1 MRAELELRLLQGSE
15 KDVMMRTTGRMPAI
29 RRALAGAGQRGRN
42 LTVAGMACAGALAM
56 TEPSAAQA
64 AEEWWQGFGFGYS
77 DTSKSAD
84 KAERKVDPQNDLRT
98 DGMPWRSDEMLMAI
112 EKAMG
117 VYQRIVSKGGWAQ
130 LPPNRSIRPG
140 EDDERVPTLRKRLAA
155 TGDLKGGYVD
165 SYSYDTDVEAGVR
178 RFQARHGLRES
189 GRVDR
194 PTLAALNV
202 SAQERLDQL
211 RLNYQRVSE
220 LLQQQVEPRYVLVN
234 VPAFQ
239 LEAVE
244 NFNVELRHRVI
255 VGRQGRDTPTLRASI
270 KAMNFF
276 PYWRVP
282 DSVAK
287 LDLIP
292 KLQKEPEYLGVERI
306 RVFQDN
312 FNGLEL
318 DPSQI
323 DWTQADYQKI
333 KFKQDPGERNAL
345 GLVRLDMP
353 NSEGVYMHDTP
364 MKELF
369 SQASRPFSAGCVRV
383 QGVFEL
389 AEWLARSEPGWEQP
403 GRVQEVLSQGQAL
416 DVNFSRPVPVF
427 FTYITAWADQ
437 NGRVQFRADIYNRDG
452 HQALSEVSD
461 PDAPP
466 PSAGL
471 AP

>member
-1 MRAELELRLLQGSE
+1 MVLEGLLPASARAFSAERN
-15 KDVMMRTTGRMPAI
+15 
-29 RRALAGAGQRGRN
+29 RRAVCGAA
-42 LTVAGMACAGALAM
+42 VAALAVIAM
-56 TEPSAAQA
+56 AACPVRAQA
-64 AEEWWQGFGFGYS
+64 AEEWWQGFGFGYNDS
-77 DTSKSAD
+77 PKQEQ
-84 KAERKVDPQNDLRT
+84 KREEIPQNDLRT
-98 DGMPWRSDEMLMAI
+98 DNMPWRSDEMLMSI
-112 EKAMG
+112 EKTMG
-117 VYQRIVSKGGWAQ
+117 VYQRIVSAGGW
-130 LPPNRSIRPG
+130 PEIPGNRSMRPG
-140 EDDERVPTLRKRLAA
+140 EDDERVPALRKRLTV
-155 TGDLKGGYVD
+155 TGDLKGGYSD
-165 SYSYDTDVEAGVR
+165 SYNYDSDVVEGVR

-202 SAQERLDQL
+202 TAQGRLDQL

-220 LLQQQVEPRYVLVN
+220 LLQQQVEQRYVLVN

-239 LEAVE
+239 LEAVD
-244 NFNVELRHRVI
+244 NYTVEQRHRVI
-255 VGRQGRDTPTLRASI
+255 VGRPGRDTPTLRATI

-292 KLQKEPEYLGVERI
+292 KLQKEPQYLAQEKI
-306 RVFQDN
+306 RVYQDH

-318 DPSQI
+318 DSSQI
-323 DWTQADYQKI
+323 DWTQADPQKI
-333 KFKQDPGERNAL
+333 KFKQDPGEQNAL

-364 MKELF
+364 MKPLF
-369 SQASRPFSAGCVRV
+369 AQASRPFSAGCVRV

-389 AEWLARSEPGWEQP
+389 AEWLARYEPGWEQP
-403 GRVQEVLSQGQAL
+403 GRVQEVLAGGQAL
-416 DVNFSRPVPVF
+416 DLNLGRPVTVF

-437 NGRVQFRADIYNRDG
+437 NGRAQFRADIYNRDG

-466 PSAGL
+466 PQAGL

>member
-1 MRAELELRLLQGSE
+1 MGIEGLKAAA
-15 KDVMMRTTGRMPAI
+15 GRDLVNGRKHRPFVVAVLAI
-29 RRALAGAGQRGRN
+29 
-42 LTVAGMACAGALAM
+42 ACAGVVAFSG
-56 TEPSAAQA
+56 PVHAQA

-77 DTSKSAD
+77 DQSTQGEKPP
-84 KAERKVDPQNDLRT
+84 KEVEPQNDLRT
-98 DGMPWRSDEMLMAI
+98 DGMPWRSDEMLVAI
-112 EKAMG
+112 DKAMG
-117 VYQRIVSKGGWAQ
+117 LYQRVVSAGGWPQ
-130 LPPNRSIRPG
+130 IPGNRSMRPDD
-140 EDDERVPTLRKRLAA
+140 DDERVPALRKRLAV
-155 TGDLKGGYVD
+155 TGDLKGGYTG
-165 SYSYDTDVEAGVR
+165 SYSYDSDVVEGVR

-220 LLQQQVEPRYVLVN
+220 LLQQQVDQRYVLVN

-239 LEAVE
+239 LEAVD
-244 NFNVELRHRVI
+244 NFNVEQRHRVI
-255 VGRQGRDTPTLRASI
+255 VGRLGRDTPTLRASI

-276 PYWRVP
+276 PFWRVP

-292 KLQKEPEYLGVERI
+292 KLQKEPQYLAQEKI

-318 DPSQI
+318 DPAQI

-333 KFKQDPGERNAL
+333 KFKQDPGEQNAL

-364 MKELF
+364 MKPLF
-369 SQASRPFSAGCVRV
+369 AQASRPFSAGCVRV

-389 AEWLARSEPGWEQP
+389 AEWLAKFEPGWGQP

-416 DVNFSRPVPVF
+416 DVNLARPVPVF

>member
-1 MRAELELRLLQGSE
+1 MGIEGPKA
-15 KDVMMRTTGRMPAI
+15 AI
-29 RRALAGAGQRGRN
+29 RVVQRACVGLATIATAILSGP
-42 LTVAGMACAGALAM
+42 VC
-56 TEPSAAQA
+56 AQA
-64 AEEWWQGFGFGYS
+64 AEEGWQGFGFGYS
-77 DTSKSAD
+77 DSSSTSEKPE
-84 KAERKVDPQNDLRT
+84 KKVDPQNDLRT
-98 DGMPWRSDEMLMAI
+98 DGMPWRSDEMLGAI
-112 EKAMG
+112 DKAIG
-117 VYQRIVSKGGWAQ
+117 RYQEIVSKGGWQ
-130 LPPNRSIRPG
+130 PIPGNRSMRP
-140 EDDERVPTLRKRLAA
+140 EDDDERVPVLRRRLMA
-155 TGDLKGGYVD
+155 TGDLKGGYAD
-165 SYSYDTDVEAGVR
+165 SYTYDSDVVEGVR
-178 RFQARHGLRES
+178 RFQARNGLRES

-202 SAQERLDQL
+202 TPQERLDQL
-211 RLNYQRVSE
+211 RLNYQRVAE
-220 LLQQQVEPRYVLVN
+220 LLKQPVDQRYVLVN

-239 LEAVE
+239 LEAVD
-244 NFNVELRHRVI
+244 NYTVEQRHRVI
-255 VGRQGRDTPTLRASI
+255 VGRLGRETPTLRASI

-276 PYWRVP
+276 PFWRVP

-292 KLQKEPEYLGVERI
+292 KLQKEPQYLAQEKI

-318 DPSQI
+318 DPAQI

-333 KFKQDPGERNAL
+333 KFKQDPGDQNAL

-364 MKELF
+364 MKPLF
-369 SQASRPFSAGCVRV
+369 GQAARPFSAGCVRV

-389 AEWLARSEPGWEQP
+389 AEWLARYEPGWEQP
-403 GRVQEVLSQGQAL
+403 GRVQEVLSTGQAV
-416 DVNFSRPVPVF
+416 DVNLGRPVPVF

-437 NGRVQFRADIYNRDG
+437 NGRVQFRADIYSRDG
-452 HQALSEVSD
+452 HQAVSDASD

>member
-1 MRAELELRLLQGSE
+1 MG
-15 KDVMMRTTGRMPAI
+15 MMGVKSAAGRMLASGRPHSPIGIVLAAAAAAAVAVSSPA
-29 RRALAGAGQRGRN
+29 R
-42 LTVAGMACAGALAM
+42 
-56 TEPSAAQA
+56 AQA
-64 AEEWWQGFGFGYS
+64 AEEWWHGFGFGYS
-77 DTSKSAD
+77 DQSTQGEKPA
-84 KAERKVDPQNDLRT
+84 KEVEPQNDLRT
-98 DGMPWRSDEMLMAI
+98 DGVPWRSDEMLVSI
-112 EKAMG
+112 DKAMG
-117 VYQRIVSKGGWAQ
+117 LYQRIVSGGGWPQ
-130 LPPNRSIRPG
+130 IPGNRGMRPND
-140 EDDERVPTLRKRLAA
+140 DDERVPALRKRLIA
-155 TGDLKGGYVD
+155 TGDLKGGGYSD
-165 SYSYDTDVEAGVR
+165 SYSYDSDVVEGVR

-194 PTLAALNV
+194 PTLAALNIP
-202 SAQERLDQL
+202 AQERLDQL
-211 RLNYQRVSE
+211 RLNYQRVSD
-220 LLQQQVEPRYVLVN
+220 LLKQQVEQRYVLVN

-239 LEAVE
+239 LEAVD
-244 NFNVELRHRVI
+244 NFNVAQRHRVI
-255 VGRQGRDTPTLRASI
+255 VGRIGRETPTLRASI
-270 KAMNFF
+270 RALNFF
-276 PYWRVP
+276 PFWRVP

-292 KLQKEPEYLGVERI
+292 KLQKEPQYLAQEKI

-312 FNGLEL
+312 FNGMEL
-318 DPSQI
+318 DPAQI

-333 KFKQDPGERNAL
+333 KFRQDPGEQNAL

-364 MKELF
+364 MKPLF
-369 SQASRPFSAGCVRV
+369 AQASRPFSAGCVRV

-389 AEWLARSEPGWEQP
+389 AEWIAKYEPGWENA

-416 DVNFSRPVPVF
+416 DVNLARPIPVF

-452 HQALSEVSD
+452 HQAVSDASD
-461 PDAPP
+461 PDSPP

>member
-1 MRAELELRLLQGSE
+1 MVFQDPL
-15 KDVMMRTTGRMPAI
+15 P
-29 RRALAGAGQRGRN
+29 GAGSAVISALKGQAR
-42 LTVAGMACAGALAM
+42 TVLAALVLI
-56 TEPSAAQA
+56 AAHVAPQHA
-64 AEEWWQGFGFGYS
+64 SAEEWWQGFGFGYS
-77 DTSKSAD
+77 DQQSSEQKEA
-84 KAERKVDPQNDLRT
+84 KKPEPQNDLRT
-98 DGMPWRSDEMLMAI
+98 DGMPWRSDEMLLAI
-112 EKAMG
+112 EKSMG
-117 VYQRIVSKGGWAQ
+117 LYQRIVSSGGWAEI
-130 LPPNRSIRPG
+130 PGNRSMRPG
-140 EDDERVPTLRKRLAA
+140 EDDERVPTLRKRLIA
-155 TGDLKGGYVD
+155 TGDMKKGYSD
-165 SYSYDTDVEAGVR
+165 SYSYDSDVVEGVQ

-202 SAQERLDQL
+202 SAQGRLDQL

-220 LLQQQVEPRYVLVN
+220 LLQQQVDQRYVLVN

-239 LEAVE
+239 LEAVD
-244 NFNVELRHRVI
+244 NFNVEQRHRVI
-255 VGRQGRDTPTLRASI
+255 VGRLGRDTPSLRASI
-270 KAMNFF
+270 RAMNFF
-276 PYWRVP
+276 PFWRVP

-292 KLQKEPEYLGVERI
+292 KLQKEPQYLAQEKI

-312 FNGLEL
+312 FNGMEL
-318 DPSQI
+318 DPAQI

-333 KFKQDPGERNAL
+333 KFKQDPGEQNAL

-364 MKELF
+364 MKQLF

-389 AEWLARSEPGWEQP
+389 AEWLAKFEPGWEQP
-403 GRVQEVLSQGQAL
+403 GRVQEVLSQGQAVDL
-416 DVNFSRPVPVF
+416 NLGRPVPVF

>member
-1 MRAELELRLLQGSE
+1 MGIEGLEPAA
-15 KDVMMRTTGRMPAI
+15 GRPFTI
-29 RRALAGAGQRGRN
+29 ERRSHSVIGWV
-42 LTVAGMACAGALAM
+42 LTVLTVGVICLTG
-56 TEPSAAQA
+56 PVRAQA

-77 DTSKSAD
+77 DTSKEGD
-84 KAERKVDPQNDLRT
+84 KPEKEVEPQNDLRT
-98 DGMPWRSDEMLMAI
+98 DGMPWRSDEMLIAI
-112 EKAMG
+112 DKAMG
-117 VYQRIVSKGGWAQ
+117 VYQRIVSAGGWPQ
-130 LPPNRSIRPG
+130 IPGNRSMRPND
-140 EDDERVPTLRKRLAA
+140 DDERVPALRKRLAV
-155 TGDLKGGYVD
+155 TGDMRGGYTE
-165 SYSYDTDVEAGVR
+165 SYSYDSDVVEGVR

-211 RLNYQRVSE
+211 RLNYQRVSD
-220 LLQQQVEPRYVLVN
+220 LLKQQVEQRYVLVN
-234 VPAFQ
+234 IPAFQ
-239 LEAVE
+239 LEAVD
-244 NFNVELRHRVI
+244 NFNVEQRHRVI
-255 VGRQGRDTPTLRASI
+255 VGRPGRDSPTLRASI

-292 KLQKEPEYLGVERI
+292 KLQKEPQYLAQEKI

-333 KFKQDPGERNAL
+333 KFKQDPGEQNAL

-364 MKELF
+364 MKPLF
-369 SQASRPFSAGCVRV
+369 AQASRPFSAGCVRV

-389 AEWLARSEPGWEQP
+389 AEWLARYEPGWEQP

-416 DVNFSRPVPVF
+416 DVNLGRPVTVF
-427 FTYITAWADQ
+427 FTYITAWASQD
-437 NGRVQFRADIYNRDG
+437 GRAQFRADIYNRDG
-452 HQALSEVSD
+452 HQALSEVAD
-461 PDAPP
+461 PEAPP

>member
-1 MRAELELRLLQGSE
+1 MVGEGLTPVAARAAWGERLKRVS
-15 KDVMMRTTGRMPAI
+15 
-29 RRALAGAGQRGRN
+29 
-42 LTVAGMACAGALAM
+42 AGMFLTAIAVCVLAVL
-56 TEPSAAQA
+56 PVRAQA

-77 DTSKSAD
+77 EPAKE
-84 KAERKVDPQNDLRT
+84 ERKREEIPQNDLRT
-98 DGMPWRSDEMLMAI
+98 DNVPWRSDEMLASI
-112 EKAMG
+112 DKAMG
-117 VYQRIVSKGGWAQ
+117 QYQRIVSGGGWPQ
-130 LPPNRSIRPG
+130 IPGNRGMRPD
-140 EDDERVPTLRKRLAA
+140 EDDERVLPLRKRLAA
-155 TGDLKGGYVD
+155 TGDLRGGYSNSYNYD
-165 SYSYDTDVEAGVR
+165 SDVVEAVR

-202 SAQERLDQL
+202 TAQERLDQL

-220 LLQQQVEPRYVLVN
+220 LLQQQVEQRYVLVN

-239 LEAVE
+239 LEAVD
-244 NFNVELRHRVI
+244 NYTVEQRHRVI
-255 VGRQGRDTPTLRASI
+255 VGRQGRDTPTLRATI
-270 KAMNFF
+270 RAMNFF
-276 PYWRVP
+276 PFWRVP

-292 KLQKEPEYLGVERI
+292 KLQKEPQYLAQEKI

-318 DPSQI
+318 DPAQI
-323 DWTQADYQKI
+323 DWTQADYHKI
-333 KFKQDPGERNAL
+333 KFKQDPGEQNAL

-364 MKELF
+364 MKPLF
-369 SQASRPFSAGCVRV
+369 AQASRPFSAGCVRV

-389 AEWLARSEPGWEQP
+389 AEWLARYEPGWEQP
-403 GRVQEVLSQGQAL
+403 GRVQEVLSGGQAL
-416 DVNFSRPVPVF
+416 DLNLGRPVTVF

-437 NGRVQFRADIYNRDG
+437 NGRTQFRADIYNRDG
-452 HQALSEVSD
+452 HQALSEVAD

-466 PSAGL
+466 PQAGL

>member
-1 MRAELELRLLQGSE
+1 MKLEGPIPGSAMPMI
-15 KDVMMRTTGRMPAI
+15 VAIGRSS
-29 RRALAGAGQRGRN
+29 LAFA
-42 LTVAGMACAGALAM
+42 VGALLVAM
-56 TEPSAAQA
+56 QVLPHRAQ

-77 DTSKSAD
+77 DSAKSPGDTEA
-84 KAERKVDPQNDLRT
+84 KKPEPQNDLRT
-98 DGMPWRSDEMLMAI
+98 DGMPWRSDEMLLAI

-117 VYQRIVSKGGWAQ
+117 VYQRVVSAGGWATI
-130 LPPNRSIRPG
+130 PGNRSMRPG
-140 EDDERVPTLRKRLAA
+140 EDDERVPALRKRLIA
-155 TGDLKGGYVD
+155 TGDMKKGYSD
-165 SYSYDTDVEAGVR
+165 SYSYDSDVVEGVQ

-202 SAQERLDQL
+202 TAQGRLDQL
-211 RLNYQRVSE
+211 RVNYQRVSE
-220 LLQQQVEPRYVLVN
+220 LLQQQVEQRYVLVN

-239 LEAVE
+239 LEAVD
-244 NFNVELRHRVI
+244 NFNVEQRHRVI
-255 VGRQGRDTPTLRASI
+255 VGRLGRDTPTLRASI
-270 KAMNFF
+270 RAMNFF
-276 PYWRVP
+276 PFWRVP

-292 KLQKEPEYLGVERI
+292 KLQKEPQYLAQEKI

-318 DPSQI
+318 DSSQI

-333 KFKQDPGERNAL
+333 KFKQDPGEQNAL

-364 MKELF
+364 MKQLF

-389 AEWLARSEPGWEQP
+389 AEWLAKFEPGWEQP
-403 GRVQEVLSQGQAL
+403 GRVQEVLSQGQAV
-416 DVNFSRPVPVF
+416 DVNLGRPIPVF
-427 FTYITAWADQ
+427 FSYITAWADQ

>member
-1 MRAELELRLLQGSE
+1 MRFQ
-15 KDVMMRTTGRMPAI
+15 DPMP
-29 RRALAGAGQRGRN
+29 GAGSVVI
-42 LTVAGMACAGALAM
+42 LALKNHGLSAIAALVLA
-56 TEPSAAQA
+56 AAQLA
-64 AEEWWQGFGFGYS
+64 PQHAHAEEWWQGFGFGYS
-77 DTSKSAD
+77 DQQSSEQKEA
-84 KAERKVDPQNDLRT
+84 KKPEPQNDLRT
-98 DGMPWRSDEMLMAI
+98 DGMPWRSDEMLLAI
-112 EKAMG
+112 EKSMG
-117 VYQRIVSKGGWAQ
+117 LYQRIVSSGGWAEI
-130 LPPNRSIRPG
+130 PGNRSMRPG
-140 EDDERVPTLRKRLAA
+140 EDDERVPALRKRLIA
-155 TGDLKGGYVD
+155 TGDMKKGYSD
-165 SYSYDTDVEAGVR
+165 SYSYDSDVVEGVQ

-202 SAQERLDQL
+202 SAQARLDQL

-220 LLQQQVEPRYVLVN
+220 LLQQQVDQRYVLVN

-239 LEAVE
+239 LEAVD
-244 NFNVELRHRVI
+244 NFNVEQRHRVI
-255 VGRQGRDTPTLRASI
+255 VGRLGRDTPSLRASI
-270 KAMNFF
+270 RAMNFF

-292 KLQKEPEYLGVERI
+292 KLQKEPQYLAQEKI

-312 FNGLEL
+312 FNGIEL
-318 DPSQI
+318 DSSQI

-333 KFKQDPGERNAL
+333 KFKQDPGEQNAL

-364 MKELF
+364 MKQLF

-389 AEWLARSEPGWEQP
+389 AEWLAKFEPGWEQP
-403 GRVQEVLSQGQAL
+403 GRVQDVLSQGQAVDL
-416 DVNFSRPVPVF
+416 NLGRPVPVF

>member
-1 MRAELELRLLQGSE
+1 MA
-15 KDVMMRTTGRMPAI
+15 AI
-29 RRALAGAGQRGRN
+29 GG
-42 LTVAGMACAGALAM
+42 V
-56 TEPSAAQA
+56 SAAAVTASGVAHA
-64 AEEWWQGFGFGYS
+64 AEEWWQGFSFGYS
-77 DTSKSAD
+77 DTAKDSD
-84 KAERKVDPQNDLRT
+84 KQQRKAIPQNDLRT
-98 DGMPWRSDEMLMAI
+98 DGMPWRSDEMLAAVDRAI
-112 EKAMG
+112 G
-117 VYQRIVSKGGWAQ
+117 LYQRIVAKGGWPQ

-140 EDDERVPTLRKRLAA
+140 DDDERVPTLRKRLAM
-155 TGDLKGGYVD
+155 TGDLKGGYMSSYTYD
-165 SYSYDTDVEAGVR
+165 SDVEEGVR

-202 SAQERLDQL
+202 TAQERLDQL
-211 RLNYQRVSE
+211 RLNYQRISE
-220 LLQQQVEPRYVLVN
+220 LLQQQVEQRYVLVN

-239 LEAVE
+239 LEAVD
-244 NFNVELRHRVI
+244 NYNVEQRHRVI
-255 VGRQGRDTPTLRASI
+255 VGRQGRDTPTLRATI
-270 KAMNFF
+270 KALNFF

-292 KLQKEPEYLGVERI
+292 KLQKEPEYLGVEKI

-323 DWTQADYQKI
+323 DWTQADYQNI

-369 SQASRPFSAGCVRV
+369 AQASRPFSAGCVRV

-389 AEWLARSEPGWEQP
+389 VEWIARYEQGWEQP
-403 GRVQEVLSQGQAL
+403 GRVHEVLATGQAL
-416 DVNFSRPVPVF
+416 DVDLSRPVPVF

-437 NGRVQFRADIYNRDG
+437 SGRVQFRADIYNRDG